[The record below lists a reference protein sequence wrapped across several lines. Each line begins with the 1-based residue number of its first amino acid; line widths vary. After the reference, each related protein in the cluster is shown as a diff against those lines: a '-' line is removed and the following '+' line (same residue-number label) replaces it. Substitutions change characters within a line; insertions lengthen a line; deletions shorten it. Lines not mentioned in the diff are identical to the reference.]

1 MNVPRQ
7 TGEIFDV
14 LSGGQFICSNSADA
28 RISKLYDVIDDNE
41 KYELLYDYFSAIG
54 FLLEKG
60 DEFYYFSRK
69 NESKVDLER
78 KLETACKWIDILDFF
93 KTFDNAFVSGYSFT
107 TQEIVVRI
115 KVDAVLKSK
124 ADGLRKVFKFE
135 DKTPYDEVIAKLVDN
150 LCKDGFAEIENE
162 ILKSYKILS
171 SFKYLEELVTNINIP
186 EEVQNEIPE

>member
-7 TGEIFDV
+7 TGEIFEI
-14 LSGGQFICSNSADA
+14 LSSGQFICSNSADA
-28 RISKLYDVIDDNE
+28 RISKLYDLIDDNE

-69 NESKVDLER
+69 NESKADLER

-124 ADGLRKVFKFE
+124 ADGLRKVFKLD
-135 DKTPYDEVIAKLVDN
+135 DKTPYDEVIAKVTDN

>member
-7 TGEIFDV
+7 TGEIFEI
-14 LSGGQFICSNSADA
+14 LSSGQFICSNSADA
-28 RISKLYDVIDDNE
+28 RISKLFDVIDDNE

-69 NESKVDLER
+69 NESKADLER

-115 KVDAVLKSK
+115 NVDAVLKSK

-171 SFKYLEELVTNINIP
+171 SFKYL
-186 EEVQNEIPE
+186 

>member
-7 TGEIFDV
+7 TGEIFEI
-14 LSGGQFICSNSADA
+14 LSSGQFICSNSADA
-28 RISKLYDVIDDNE
+28 RISKLFDVIDDNE

-60 DEFYYFSRK
+60 DEYYYFSRK
-69 NESKVDLER
+69 NESKADLER

-107 TQEIVVRI
+107 AQEIVVRI

-124 ADGLRKVFKFE
+124 ADGLRKVFRFD
-135 DKTPYDEVIAKLVDN
+135 DKTPYDEVVAKVIDN
-150 LCKDGFAEIENE
+150 LSKDGFAEVENE

-186 EEVQNEIPE
+186 VEVQNEIPE